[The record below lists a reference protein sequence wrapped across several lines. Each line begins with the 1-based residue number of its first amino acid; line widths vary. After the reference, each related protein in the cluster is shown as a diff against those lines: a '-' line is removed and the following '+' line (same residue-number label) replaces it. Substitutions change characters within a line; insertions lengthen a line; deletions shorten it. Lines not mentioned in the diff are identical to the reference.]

1 MKKYLLLSSMLVL
14 SSLFYVGCQANLQEN
29 EIESKQQKQVITG
42 GFGYRLGDVFN
53 KDDEVKASSNWEGL
67 IKVKKNVY
75 QVKVKQKFREFNEI
89 IVEVDAKTQK
99 IFGIMAFAKVGNP
112 KIEYDIVKKLI
123 EKKYQHELK
132 RDPKICAPSGAGIK
146 IDGRTL
152 LLFNESMNG
161 NNICIGYLDP
171 SLNSESKEYKEL
183 QKKAKELQKKALVEK
198 EIASSDTSAL

>member
-1 MKKYLLLSSMLVL
+1 MKKFLLVSSMFVL
-14 SSLFYVGCQANLQEN
+14 SSLFYVGCETVKQDELVEKEIN
-29 EIESKQQKQVITG
+29 EQKKQVITG
-42 GFGYRLGDVFN
+42 GFGYKLGDVFN
-53 KDDEVKASSNWEGL
+53 KEDAVNASPYWAEL
-67 IKVKKNVY
+67 CRVKKNVY
-75 QVKVKQKFREFNEI
+75 QVKVKQNFREFNEI

-171 SLNSESKEYKEL
+171 SLNSELKKVKEL
-183 QKKAKELQKKALVEK
+183 DKKALVEK